1 MRRKLQLAASA
12 LVLFAS
18 ILVPVRPARA
28 QSSDDLLQTREA
40 VWRAWFAGDIP
51 ALEKLVPSDTIVV
64 GEGDHDFQSQA
75 DVIAD
80 SRKFHED
87 GGKLIRLEFPATKI
101 QRFGDVAILYS
112 RYVFEIETGGKR
124 EVHVG
129 HSTETFVL
137 RDGHWV
143 NPGWQT
149 AAVSK

>member
-1 MRRKLQLAASA
+1 MRRNLTFTVPV

-18 ILVPVRPARA
+18 ILASALPVRA

-51 ALEKLVPSDTIVV
+51 SLERLVPSDTIVI
-64 GEGDHDFQSQA
+64 GSGDQDFQSQA

-80 SRKFHED
+80 SKKFHDD

-112 RYVFEIETGGKR
+112 RYLYVIESGGKR

-149 AAVSK
+149 AAITK

>member
-1 MRRKLQLAASA
+1 MRRTLRSAAPV

-18 ILVPVRPARA
+18 VFAFALPAPA
-28 QSSDDLLQTREA
+28 QSSDDLLQVREA

-51 ALEKLVPSDTIVV
+51 TLEKLVPADTIVV
-64 GEGDHDFQSQA
+64 GEGDQDFQSQA

-80 SRKFHED
+80 SKKFHD
-87 GGKLIRLEFPATKI
+87 GGGKLICLEFPATKV

-112 RYVFEIETGGKR
+112 RYVYEIETGGKR
-124 EVHVG
+124 VVHAG

-149 AAVSK
+149 ASDSK